1 VTDHALVV
9 GVARYPGLAVR
20 GVSADLEGPDNDA
33 GAIRDWLVDP
43 AGGGLDP
50 VNVTLIRSGDFTGD
64 AADPEPAAARIER
77 ELARLEERT
86 RDSPGGRLYLYFS
99 GHGFAPVLEE
109 GALFTAEATHIRP
122 SYVYAHAWLRWF
134 RRAGR
139 FREFVLLM
147 DCCMSYR
154 VSIPVNEVLMGVEI
168 ATGVPGPAFIG
179 VAAQSKEALEH
190 RAPDG
195 TVHGVFTWALL
206 AGLRGGA
213 ADERGRV
220 TGASLKTFLHNAL
233 PEFLPAEVRRAGAVD
248 LRPFVRADDGVVLR
262 RFPAQPT
269 HRVTL
274 RAPQAAAGDQLMIW
288 TGRPHAAVVT
298 QPLGPDAA
306 WTGDLVR
313 GLYVAEVPAAGL
325 RQGVAVTGAG
335 DVDVELVT
343 AGPPVVAP
351 AAASF
356 AFEVVADNPA
366 AAITVTDHR
375 FELAYSD
382 TGQLRERDLPGVYR
396 VRAELGRDI
405 GSVAEKIVLLD
416 RDLVG
421 HRIAAPPVPSP
432 APSAAGGEAAGGEA
446 AGDEAAGGDHR
457 PTAAAWGAAP
467 DGAGIRVTLGAPGRQ
482 AGLDLFTP
490 AGERVAQVGGP
501 DPAECPLPPGTYHLR
516 QTQPDGTAVELA
528 VVVCTGW
535 WTEVALRCAPD
546 GQLDDAAVFMR
557 PAGGGPAA
565 ANQDAV
571 IEAAR
576 IALAQ
581 GRNLFEGGRGVRARR
596 LLLAE
601 YLDPVAGIIG
611 AHLLIR
617 AGGAAGGPAAG
628 TALDAVVRRLRG
640 FVGWNHPDVEA
651 LSLRCADPGLHT
663 TEPLTTAPM
672 FRASWDLLVA
682 ASYDRP
688 GLVPATLWA
697 RVRAGSDVGALFA
710 WAADDATRAAHAS
723 LLGDWTT
730 RVAGD
735 ADAAR
740 RAGIPAGAF
749 SGAPSPR
756 EAAPL
761 TPG

>member
-1 VTDHALVV
+1 VTDYAVVV

-20 GVSADLEGPDNDA
+20 GASVDLEGPDNDA

-43 AGGGLDP
+43 DGGGLDP
-50 VNVTLIRSGDFTGD
+50 ANVTLIRSADFARD
-64 AADPEPAAARIER
+64 ADPEPAAARVER

-86 RDSPGGRLYLYFS
+86 RDAPGGRLYLYFS

-109 GALFTAEATHIRP
+109 GALFTAEATTIRP

-190 RAPDG
+190 RGPNG
-195 TVHGVFTWALL
+195 TVHGVFTSALL

-220 TGASLKTFLHNAL
+220 TSVSLKTFLHNAL
-233 PEFLPAEVRRAGAVD
+233 PEFLPAEVKRAAAVD
-248 LRPFVRADDGVVLR
+248 LRPFVRADDGIVLR
-262 RFPAQPT
+262 RLPARPT

-274 RAPQAAAGDQLMIW
+274 RASAAAPGDQLVIW
-288 TGRPHAAVVT
+288 TGRPHATVLS
-298 QPLGPDAA
+298 QPLGPDRV
-306 WTGDLVR
+306 WTGDLAR
-313 GLYVAEVPAAGL
+313 GLYLAEVPAAGL

-335 DVDVELVT
+335 DVDVDLT
-343 AGPPVVAP
+343 ATGPPVVAAP

-356 AFEVVADNPA
+356 AFEVIADNPV

-375 FELAYSD
+375 FELAYAD
-382 TGQLRERDLPGVYR
+382 TGRLRERDLPGVYR

-405 GSVAEKIVLLD
+405 GSVAEEIILLD
-416 RDLVG
+416 RDLAG
-421 HRIAAPPVPSP
+421 HRIAAPPVHSP
-432 APSAAGGEAAGGEA
+432 APISGPASVRFGLGPSDLPG
-446 AGDEAAGGDHR
+446 
-457 PTAAAWGAAP
+457 
-467 DGAGIRVTLGAPGRQ
+467 GAGLTVLVRAADRSTR
-482 AGLDLFTP
+482 LDLFDATGDRLDELQP
-490 AGERVAQVGGP
+490 ESI
-501 DPAECPLPPGTYHLR
+501 AEDLRGWIGRPLPPGIYRLR
-516 QTQPDGTAVELA
+516 LSLPDATAVETS
-528 VVVCTGW
+528 VVVSADW
-535 WTEVALRCAPD
+535 LTEVSLRCSPD
-546 GQLDDAAVFMR
+546 GSIEDAAVFLR
-557 PAGGGPAA
+557 PAGVPVSRE
-565 ANQDAV
+565 QDAA
-571 IEAAR
+571 IGAAR

-581 GRNLFEGGRGVRARR
+581 GRDLFAAGRGGHARR

-601 YLDPVAGIIG
+601 YLDPVAGIVG
-611 AHLLIR
+611 AHLLLR
-617 AGGAAGGPAAG
+617 AGVTGEAFDAA
-628 TALDAVVRRLRG
+628 VRRLRG
-640 FVGWNHPDVEA
+640 FVGWKHPDVEA
-651 LSLRCADPGLHT
+651 LSLRCADPGLRT
-663 TEPLTTAPM
+663 TEPFTAAPM

-688 GLVPATLWA
+688 GLVPALLWE
-697 RVRAGSDVGALFA
+697 RVHAGSAAGALFA
-710 WAADDATRAAHAS
+710 WAADDASRAAHATM
-723 LLGDWTT
+723 LRDWAA

-740 RAGIPAGAF
+740 RAGVPAGVLAR
-749 SGAPSPR
+749 SP
-756 EAAPL
+756 
-761 TPG
+761 G